1 MSNTSGLPWW
11 IFPLQGFDW
20 IPPSKFILENNS
32 VLFYL
37 FMILLYGILSPGQLI
52 IPALTLAIDLSF
64 LLGSLKLQL
73 EWQAKSQS
81 KIVTSCL
88 LKGKFEQLWDGSVW
102 LTPSYGHLIF
112 KSSSKDNQPSN
123 IMKLGWVLYELCLLL
138 PLERVTDMELG
149 GFVVLINGFGIWNG

>member
-20 IPPSKFILENNS
+20 IPPSKFILENNL

-81 KIVTSCL
+81 KIATSCL